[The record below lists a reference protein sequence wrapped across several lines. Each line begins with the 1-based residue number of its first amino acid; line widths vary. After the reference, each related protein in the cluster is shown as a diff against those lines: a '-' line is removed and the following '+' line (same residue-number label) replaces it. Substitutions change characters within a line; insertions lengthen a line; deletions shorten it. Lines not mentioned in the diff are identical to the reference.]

1 MEMII
6 TNPIM
11 MQVASNVKHTL
22 FFKATKTKCCSVK
35 FIPSSVTTA
44 EYSTDGKVWQNADN
58 VTVTLQNG
66 ELVMYKGKKN
76 GKQTIEDYSHFEM
89 TGIIEAGG
97 SIDSLWGMDDYAYY
111 RMFAGCSSLT
121 KAPELPSKYASE
133 SCYYGM
139 FIGCTYLTE
148 APKLPATMLNAA
160 CYCEMFQG
168 CMRLLTAPKLPAIQV
183 LTASY
188 SRMFQGCTNLTSA
201 ELGEITDI
209 SSHGCDSM
217 FDGCGKL
224 LTIKYMGL
232 VAPDEQ
238 VSPNWV
244 AGLPAEGGTFIKNAA
259 ATWSNVF
266 GPNSIPTRF
275 TVETTTT

>member
-1 MEMII
+1 MEI

-11 MQVASNVKHTL
+11 LQEASNVKHTL
-22 FFKATKTKCCSVK
+22 FFKAPKNSVGSVK

-66 ELVMYKGKKN
+66 ELVMYKGEKN
-76 GKQTIEDYSHFEM
+76 GKQTSEDYSHFEM

-111 RMFAGCSSLT
+111 RMFAGCTLT
-121 KAPELPSKYASE
+121 KAPELPSKYAS
-133 SCYYGM
+133 SACYCEM
-139 FIGCTYLTE
+139 FVGCTYLEE
-148 APKLPATMLNAA
+148 APKLPATMLNAV
-160 CYCEMFQG
+160 CYAGMFQG
-168 CMRLLTAPKLPAIQV
+168 CMRLKKTPKLPAIHV
-183 LTASY
+183 YTGSY
-188 SRMFQGCTNLTSA
+188 RQMFQGCTELTSV
-201 ELGEITDI
+201 EFGQITDI
-209 SSHGCDSM
+209 SSSGCTEM

-244 AGLPAEGGTFIKNAA
+244 AGLPVEGGTFIKNAA

-266 GPNSIPTRF
+266 GVNSIPPGF
-275 TVETTTT
+275 TVETTTA